1 MFLSVYKGES
11 FIRDRI
17 SDLAFQFILRYI
29 HIQVRLDYRTYIT
42 LYVMFPNLNKILAST
57 WHSVEAKYNL
67 IDIIIV
73 VITIIF
79 L

>member
-1 MFLSVYKGES
+1 
-11 FIRDRI
+11 
-17 SDLAFQFILRYI
+17 
-29 HIQVRLDYRTYIT
+29 
-42 LYVMFPNLNKILAST
+42 MFPNLNKILAST

-79 L
+79 LWDEISQIEKDTESVRWQKSYKDQNL